1 MIENSNDETN
11 FPHKMLLTD
20 TQVLN
25 ICKAFENGSSANVKF
40 PKPQLS
46 KMIQSRGILGEVLVA
61 LPYAVLKVGT
71 QELIKRAPESTRD
84 ATKVLR

>member
-1 MIENSNDETN
+1 
-11 FPHKMLLTD
+11 MLLTD

-25 ICKAFENGSSANVKF
+25 ICKAFANRSSANVKF

-61 LPYAVLKVGT
+61 LPYAVLKVET

-84 ATKVLR
+84 VTKVLG